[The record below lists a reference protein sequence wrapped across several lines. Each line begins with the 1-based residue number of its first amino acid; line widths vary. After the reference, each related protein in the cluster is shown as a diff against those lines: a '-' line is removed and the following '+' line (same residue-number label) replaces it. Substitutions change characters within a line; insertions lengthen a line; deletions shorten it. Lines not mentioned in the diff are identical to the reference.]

1 MEKQNYNINESEQI
15 ENNQSEQ
22 IEEKQLE
29 QIEYCKVCGKP
40 ITKRFNFWDKK
51 SRLVCCRCDC
61 DEKAE
66 QEKINKEQERKKK
79 EQVTK
84 LKTDCFSNKAMWS
97 WNFDND
103 DGRNP
108 KMEIAQKYVLKWETM
123 MEQNYGLMFIG
134 DVGSGKSYMAACI
147 ANSLTNQG
155 YTVKMTNFIKIRN
168 DIC

>member
-1 MEKQNYNINESEQI
+1 M
-15 ENNQSEQ
+15 
-22 IEEKQLE
+22 
-29 QIEYCKVCGKP
+29 V
-40 ITKRFNFWDKK
+40 R
-51 SRLVCCRCDC
+51 CRCDC

-66 QEKINKEQERKKK
+66 QEKINKGQERKKK

-84 LKTDCFSNKAMWS
+84 LKNDCFSNKAMRK

-134 DVGSGKSYMAACI
+134 DVLHLGFVNI
-147 ANSLTNQG
+147 EL
-155 YTVKMTNFIKIRN
+155 IRL
-168 DIC
+168 